1 MKYTVVFKREEMEM
15 PYSLY
20 CESIVGI
27 SLEETLLSQG
37 VVEDDVQ
44 FIFEGWPRRLSL
56 SDCRRKEK
64 EE

>member
-1 MKYTVVFKREEMEM
+1 MKYTVIFKREEMEM

-20 CESIVGI
+20 CEPVGGV
-27 SLEETLLSQG
+27 SLEEDLLSQG

-56 SDCRRKEK
+56 SDCGGK